1 MASIKNTIAERI
13 LDFLKNYPPFNLIPK
28 TTLLEVAKHVEI
40 HYFEKDQI
48 IFSQNDTP
56 HEHFYIVYEGV
67 IRLYRFA
74 EEKKH
79 IVDICDEGDLFGL
92 RPLIMKEN
100 YLMGASAN
108 EETIIYGIPIHL
120 FNDIILNIPKVSQF
134 LIASF
139 ATNTR
144 DPFSEK
150 HKGKLFANIKAIK
163 KVENTFIET
172 QSAKYTKNPITCIS
186 KTTIQEAAI
195 VMTKNVIN
203 SIVITVNKIPIGII
217 TDKDMRTKIGTG
229 LFKITD
235 PVESI
240 MTSPVITF
248 PEKISVAEAQ
258 IARLKH
264 KVSHL
269 CITKDGTNTTE
280 LVGILS
286 EHDLNL
292 IEGNNPLLLI
302 KEIKYAKDA
311 ETLKYI
317 RSKAADLTKGYIE
330 QEIPIHFVTKV
341 ISEINSAITKSAIE
355 LSIKEIGVNPPVEYS
370 WFAVGSQGR
379 KEQLL
384 MTDQDNALVFE
395 NVDDSKYD
403 SVKSYFLKLATKVT
417 EKLNIVGFEYCPANI
432 MASNPKWCL
441 SKKEW
446 KQQFKDWIKDP
457 VPEKIL
463 LSIIFYDFELI
474 YGNKEIYKQV
484 AKSILKIIKKNQ
496 IFLSFLGK
504 VTLDNPPPLGFFKQF
519 LVEQDGENKDNF
531 DIKSRAIRPLVDAAR
546 IFSLYH
552 GLQINNTIAR
562 YKKLMEVEPQNKDL
576 FESCSNAFKILL
588 TFRTSQGL
596 ANNDSGKFVDI
607 NSLSKADRL
616 KLKSCFKPI
625 KNVQEALKI
634 RFKTTQIG

>member
-1 MASIKNTIAERI
+1 MKNTIAERI
-13 LDFLKNYPPFNLIPK
+13 LDFLKGYPPFNLIPK
-28 TTLLEVAKHVEI
+28 ITLLEIAKNVEI

-48 IFSQNDTP
+48 IFSQNDNP
-56 HEHFYIVYEGV
+56 HEHFYMVYEGAV
-67 IRLYRFA
+67 RLYRFA
-74 EEKKH
+74 EDKKH
-79 IVDICDEGDLFGL
+79 VLDICDEGDLFGL

-100 YLMGASAN
+100 YLMGAAAN
-108 EETIIYGIPIHL
+108 EETILYSIPINI
-120 FNDIILNIPKVSQF
+120 FNDIILNFPKVSQF

-150 HKGKLFANIKAIK
+150 HKGKLFANIEAIK
-163 KVENTFIET
+163 KVENNFIEA
-172 QSAKYTKNPITCIS
+172 QSAKYTRNPITCPPSIS
-186 KTTIQEAAI
+186 VQEAAI
-195 VMTKNVIN
+195 IMTKNVIN
-203 SIVITVNKIPIGII
+203 SIVVTKNKIPIGII

-235 PVESI
+235 KAASI
-240 MTSPVITF
+240 MTQPVITF
-248 PEKISVAEAQ
+248 PENITVAEAQ

-269 CITKDGTNTTE
+269 CITKDGTNTSE

-292 IEGNNPLLLI
+292 IQGNNPLLLI
-302 KEIKYAKDA
+302 KEIKLAKDA

-317 RSKAADLTKGYIE
+317 RSKAAELTKGYIE
-330 QEIPIHFVTKV
+330 QEIPIYFVTKV
-341 ISEINSAITKSAIE
+341 ISEINTAITKRAIE
-355 LSIKEIGVNPPVEYS
+355 LSIKEIGRKPPVAYS

-395 NVDDSKYD
+395 NVEEEQYE
-403 SVKSYFLKLATKVT
+403 SVKSYFLNLATKVT
-417 EKLNIVGFEYCPANI
+417 EKLNIVGFDYCPANI
-432 MASNPKWCL
+432 MASNPKWC
-441 SKKEW
+441 SSIDEW
-446 KQQFKDWIKDP
+446 KQQFKEWIKDP
-457 VPEKIL
+457 IPEKIL
-463 LSIIFYDFELI
+463 LSIIFFDFELI
-474 YGNKEIYKQV
+474 YGNQELYDEM
-484 AKSILKIIKKNQ
+484 AKSVLKYIRKNQ

-562 YKKLMEVEPQNKDL
+562 YEKLMEVEPQNKDL
-576 FESCSNAFKILL
+576 FESCSNSFKILL
-588 TFRTSQGL
+588 QFRTSQGL
-596 ANNDSGKFVDI
+596 TNNDTGRYVDI
-607 NSLSKADRL
+607 NNLSKADRL
-616 KLKSCFKPI
+616 KLKSCFNPI
-625 KNVQEALKI
+625 KNVQEALKL
-634 RFKTTQIG
+634 RFKTSQIS